1 MHIRCSGRRI
11 QSSATAESVEMLVLR
26 WNEWPFAAS
35 AAGLLLAVFTTQPQ
49 AASAHS
55 GASAMAH
62 CRATIGRPIVQT
74 CVQSKVQHL
83 GGLRR
88 QHVAA
93 CRQDA
98 RPAVRACVQRTVPH
112 LVEHCRATVGR
123 PLVQVCVRDRVQ
135 REGGPGRRFVEH
147 CRLSVSW
154 AVRTCVRRSA
164 TVEDDKPMRET
175 LSAVLRRAR
184 VTQL

>member
-1 MHIRCSGRRI
+1 
-11 QSSATAESVEMLVLR
+11 VR

-35 AAGLLLAVFTTQPQ
+35 AAGVLLAVLTMQPQ
-49 AASAHS
+49 GASAHS

-74 CVQSKVQHL
+74 CVQSKIRHS

-93 CRQDA
+93 CRQEA

-123 PLVQVCVRDRVQ
+123 PMVQACVRDRVQ
-135 REGGPGRRFVEH
+135 REGGPGHRFVEH
-147 CRLSVSW
+147 CRSSVSR
-154 AVRTCVRRSA
+154 AVRICVRRSA
-164 TVEDDKPMRET
+164 AVEDDKPMRET

-184 VTQL
+184 MMQL